1 MFIGFKAKD
10 GTVLKF
16 GYGYENEIVPEFKI
30 PDDLADLLK
39 VKKNRAEVISAC
51 FDDCG
56 DSLMETMEA
65 FSVPEWIFRSI
76 RPALTINLTTLN
88 DKFDH

>member
-1 MFIGFKAKD
+1 MLKMHIVFIGSKAKD

-39 VKKNRAEVISAC
+39 VKKIEPR
-51 FDDCG
+51 
-56 DSLMETMEA
+56 L
-65 FSVPEWIFRSI
+65 
-76 RPALTINLTTLN
+76 
-88 DKFDH
+88 

>member
-39 VKKNRAEVISAC
+39 VKKIEPRLYRHVLMIAEIV
-51 FDDCG
+51 
-56 DSLMETMEA
+56 
-65 FSVPEWIFRSI
+65 
-76 RPALTINLTTLN
+76 
-88 DKFDH
+88 

>member
-39 VKKNRAEVISAC
+39 VKKIEPR
-51 FDDCG
+51 
-56 DSLMETMEA
+56 L
-65 FSVPEWIFRSI
+65 
-76 RPALTINLTTLN
+76 
-88 DKFDH
+88 